1 MSNDMLKDK
10 KESFLEFANRIVTD
24 KNIKEYG
31 ILHIFKSLFENDN
44 VSYDNAQRQLLGI
57 RKFLNEYRKDLID
70 KEMEQLDENLDS
82 VKDVVQ
88 QLDIS
93 INADG
98 SQTSNALLQLSEEQ
112 IKTPK
117 LLLEAHGYDND
128 MWELVNSKNSMWHQ
142 NSNKYGLK
150 TLYCSKIT
158 VKPRT
163 EISIEKV
170 QEIFEKMDREYTNPV
185 ANTYFSFSDKNEC
198 LVLNFF
204 DVHFSKLAH
213 SSESGENYD
222 YKIAKK
228 RIMDSVY
235 EYKHRFMGRHF
246 DNIYFAIGQ
255 DYFNSEPTGNTVGNT
270 KQDNDSRYSVMF
282 EEGVKTLVDVIE
294 ILRDMGTNIIVP
306 LIQGNHSTYT
316 EYYAAQ
322 YLKAWYRRDVNIT
335 ICASPMP
342 RKYYTFGTNLFGFTH
357 NSEEKNR
364 IYTLM
369 QIEAAEEWGKTVE
382 HTWFTG
388 HLHCEDVKEN
398 GGVYIRQAPTL
409 CGTDAWH
416 KRSGYVNPI
425 KRTQA
430 FVYDYDKGLV
440 ESHYVRVMD

>member
-1 MSNDMLKDK
+1 MSNMTKNK

-24 KNIKEYG
+24 ENIKEYG
-31 ILHIFKSLFENDN
+31 VLHIYKSLFEKDN
-44 VSYDNAQRQLLGI
+44 ASYDNAQRQLLGI
-57 RKFLNEYRKDLID
+57 RKFLNEYRNDLID
-70 KEMEQLDENLDS
+70 QEMECLDNDLNL
-82 VKDVVQ
+82 VKDVCQ

-93 INADG
+93 INSDG

-117 LLLEAHGYDND
+117 LLLEAHGYDYD

-142 NSNKYGLK
+142 NSNKNGLK
-150 TLYCSKIT
+150 TLYSSKII

-163 EISIEKV
+163 EISIEKI
-170 QEIFEKMDREYTNPV
+170 QEIFEKMDREYEIPFYDNGLE
-185 ANTYFSFSDKNEC
+185 FSNKDEC
-198 LVLNFF
+198 MVLNFF

-228 RIMDSVY
+228 RIMDSIY
-235 EYKHRFMGRHF
+235 EYKNRFMGRTF
-246 DNIYFAIGQ
+246 SNIYFAIGQ

-282 EEGVKTLVDVIE
+282 EEGVKTLIDVIE
-294 ILRDMGTNIIVP
+294 ILKTMGMNIIVP
-306 LIQGNHSTYT
+306 LVQGNHSTYT

-322 YLKAWYRRDVNIT
+322 YLKAWYRNDIYVT
-335 ICASPMP
+335 ICASPLP

-364 IYTLM
+364 INTLM

-388 HLHCEDVKEN
+388 HLHCEDVKES
-398 GGVYIRQAPTL
+398 GGLYIRQAPTL

-430 FVYDYDKGLV
+430 FIYDYNKGLV
-440 ESHYVRVMD
+440 ESHYVRIMD